1 MYRDPSLALR
11 MTAGGGKEC
20 DLAPSKGRSCPIG
33 LRIGLCGAKAPPKGG
48 SGSSSCRTGDTKG
61 NPVTLTIKLI
71 ASGDTTPFEPA
82 RWKRA
87 EHSEP
92 YEPEPRSGHHNPRPV
107 GPSNLRTFGPKAHQP
122 SPLKGKR
129 LTMICA
135 SLCSFKSCSL
145 CTPEACPQNPRPQRN
160 RKKGHL

>member
-1 MYRDPSLALR
+1 MYRDPSLVLR

-20 DLAPSKGRSCPIG
+20 DLAPSFGRSCPIG
-33 LRIGLCGAKAPPKGG
+33 LRLGLCGAKAPPKGG

-71 ASGDTTPFEPA
+71 AAGDTTPFEPA

-107 GPSNLRTFGPKAHQP
+107 GPSNLRTLRTFGPKAHQP

-145 CTPEACPQNPRPQRN
+145 CTPQACPEAAIPSP
-160 RKKGHL
+160 